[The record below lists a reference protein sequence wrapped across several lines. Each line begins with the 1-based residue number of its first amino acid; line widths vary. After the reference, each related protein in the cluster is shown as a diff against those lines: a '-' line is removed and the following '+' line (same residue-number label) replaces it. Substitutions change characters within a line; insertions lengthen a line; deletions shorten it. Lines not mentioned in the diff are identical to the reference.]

1 MRATVYGEELK
12 PLREF
17 MRDMITQYQ
26 TSLGLVS
33 SFPRESGSQFKKRRA
48 GGRGQANY
56 RAGRGARMF
65 GMSRQQ
71 ILQQTP
77 FSGAPTLGFQ
87 PGFGGGSSGFV
98 PRDDRGICFDYR
110 AGICRR
116 GGGCRF
122 RHPNML
128 LVHSNLLVIGLMVF
142 VSD

>member
-26 TSLGLVS
+26 ISLGLVS
-33 SFPRESGSQFKKRRA
+33 SFPQESESRFKKRPA
-48 GGRGQANY
+48 GGRSLANY
-56 RAGRGARMF
+56 SAGRGARMF
-65 GMSRQQ
+65 GMSRKQ

-87 PGFGGGSSGFV
+87 PEFGGGSSGFV
-98 PRDDRGICFDYR
+98 LRDYRGICFDYR

-122 RHPNML
+122 RHPY
-128 LVHSNLLVIGLMVF
+128 NLLVICLKVF
-142 VSD
+142 VRD